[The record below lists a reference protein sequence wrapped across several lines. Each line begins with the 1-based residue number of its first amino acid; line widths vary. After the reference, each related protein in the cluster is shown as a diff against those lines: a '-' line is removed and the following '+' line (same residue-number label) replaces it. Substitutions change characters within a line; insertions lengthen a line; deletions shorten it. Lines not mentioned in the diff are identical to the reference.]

1 MQQKSEVEAV
11 TQQQSLAVVKNMIRT
26 SVRLLDNIDRKIS
39 EICYLRNLFDEDCF
53 CKKNYAGIMIN
64 ALHPMDTKEGSEP
77 HIHNSEA
84 WQLTRWLEEGVFGE
98 LPLVYPTFQML
109 SKSVIFA
116 VWSSRSTTIP
126 RINPNPASSKRI
138 PVLLPSLPVSLL
150 DAFTYPDTQHIQ
162 LEVKQNN
169 ERSVV
174 STDGVKNQAVLS
186 LGPFVSDLSGDSSS
200 HAHHAL
206 QHALS
211 SASRAMDHSP
221 ALLLRRH
228 HRTPLLFSSLSQ
240 PPDYQPAYFEDTA
253 DSSIRP
259 GDSSFISDPF
269 VIEAG
274 RLRTVL
280 FFSLFSLS
288 AIPRHVHESARHRI
302 HAPPDRSFLP
312 AHRSRDAGARADRR
326 GLRRGSSL
334 HPRSR
339 LRGPRSPRLRIRAQK
354 TRSRPRPRRS
364 RSPSPS
370 LLTRSAALSALSPRG
385 RLRHHV
391 PRARLGDAAI
401 SRKRGA
407 AQRSEIDAH
416 ADGEAGVLR
425 LAARGER
432 GHRGGARASGA
443 LLRFGAA

>member
-1 MQQKSEVEAV
+1 MQQKLEVEAV

-98 LPLVYPTFQML
+98 FHSSLCPYTSRCSRKAL
-109 SKSVIFA
+109 
-116 VWSSRSTTIP
+116 SSRSGLRDLRPSRGQIP
-126 RINPNPASSKRI
+126 I
-138 PVLLPSLPVSLL
+138 PPDRNLFLYSLPPLPKSLL

-174 STDGVKNQAVLS
+174 STDGVKNQAVL
-186 LGPFVSDLSGDSSS
+186 
-200 HAHHAL
+200 
-206 QHALS
+206 LS
-211 SASRAMDHSP
+211 SVFVPNPQVILLRTLITLCSTLSP
-221 ALLLRRH
+221 LPRERWITLQLYYYDDITALLLSFLI
-228 HRTPLLFSSLSQ
+228 TSQ

-259 GDSSFISDPF
+259 GDSSFVSDPF

-280 FFSLFSLS
+280 LSL
-288 AIPRHVHESARHRI
+288 
-302 HAPPDRSFLP
+302 
-312 AHRSRDAGARADRR
+312 
-326 GLRRGSSL
+326 
-334 HPRSR
+334 
-339 LRGPRSPRLRIRAQK
+339 
-354 TRSRPRPRRS
+354 
-364 RSPSPS
+364 SPS
-370 LLTRSAALSALSPRG
+370 LSSHSTPCA
-385 RLRHHV
+385 
-391 PRARLGDAAI
+391 
-401 SRKRGA
+401 
-407 AQRSEIDAH
+407 
-416 ADGEAGVLR
+416 
-425 LAARGER
+425 
-432 GHRGGARASGA
+432 
-443 LLRFGAA
+443 

>member
-174 STDGVKNQAVLS
+174 STDGVKNQAVLF

-221 ALLLRRH
+221 ALLLRRY
-228 HRTPLLFSSLSQ
+228 HRTPLSL
-240 PPDYQPAYFEDTA
+240 
-253 DSSIRP
+253 
-259 GDSSFISDPF
+259 
-269 VIEAG
+269 
-274 RLRTVL
+274 
-280 FFSLFSLS
+280 LFSLS
-288 AIPRHVHESARHRI
+288 ASRLPTRLFRRHRRLLDPTGRFLL
-302 HAPPDRSFLP
+302 HLRS
-312 AHRSRDAGARADRR
+312 
-326 GLRRGSSL
+326 LR
-334 HPRSR
+334 
-339 LRGPRSPRLRIRAQK
+339 
-354 TRSRPRPRRS
+354 
-364 RSPSPS
+364 
-370 LLTRSAALSALSPRG
+370 
-385 RLRHHV
+385 
-391 PRARLGDAAI
+391 
-401 SRKRGA
+401 
-407 AQRSEIDAH
+407 
-416 ADGEAGVLR
+416 
-425 LAARGER
+425 
-432 GHRGGARASGA
+432 HRGGSSSHRTF
-443 LLRFGAA
+443 LLFSLSLSHSTPCA